1 MRDRCIYIGFAV
13 LPLLLMST
21 VVTAFESDNRMDYA
35 QYAVEGRDKPFEMD
49 CATKHAKYLPQA
61 DNGQEHQFK
70 LASISGDD
78 TGVLTHRQALSR
90 SSYNRKLAVYEV
102 PDVELIAEDNRA
114 IRFERLLDT
123 DRPVMLNFIFT
134 TCTTICPVLSASFK
148 QVQDLMGS
156 EAKEVLMISIT
167 IDPEYDT
174 PEKLADYAERF
185 SAGEQW
191 TFLTGQIDDVVRVEK
206 AFDIFRGSKTNH
218 EPVTLIRSADKAGWV
233 RIEGF
238 ANAEE
243 IVAEYKKINQ
253 RDG

>member
-1 MRDRCIYIGFAV
+1 MSDRYGYTGFAV
-13 LPLLLMST
+13 LLFLLLS
-21 VVTAFESDNRMDYA
+21 AGAEAAEDGQQLDYA
-35 QYAVEGRDKPFEMD
+35 QYAVAGRDKPFEMD

-61 DNGQEHQFK
+61 DNGQDNHFT
-70 LASISGDD
+70 LASISGDNA
-78 TGVLTHRQALSR
+78 GVLTHRQALNR
-90 SSYNRKLAVYEV
+90 SSYSRKLAVYEA
-102 PDVELIAEDNRA
+102 PDVELVAEDNSV
-114 IRFERLLDT
+114 IRFAELLDT

-156 EAKEVLMISIT
+156 EAAEVLMISIT

-185 SAGEQW
+185 SAGQQW
-191 TFLTGQIDDVVRVEK
+191 TFLTGHIDDVVRVEK
-206 AFDIFRGSKTNH
+206 AFDIFRGAKTNH
-218 EPVTLIRSADKAGWV
+218 EPVTLIRSDGTAEWV

-243 IVAEYKKINQ
+243 LVAEYRKIHQ
-253 RDG
+253 REG

>member
-1 MRDRCIYIGFAV
+1 MSIGGVASENNAEAEF
-13 LPLLLMST
+13 SQY
-21 VVTAFESDNRMDYA
+21 VVA
-35 QYAVEGRDKPFEMD
+35 GRDKPFEMD

-61 DNGQEHQFK
+61 DIDQDSQFR
-70 LASISGDD
+70 LASISGDNA
-78 TGVLTHRQALSR
+78 TGLPHRQALSR
-90 SSYNRKLAVYEV
+90 SSYSRKLAMYKA
-102 PDVELIAEDNRA
+102 PDVELIAEDNSV
-114 IRFERLLDT
+114 IRFAELLHT
-123 DRPVMLNFIFT
+123 DQPIMLNFIFT
-134 TCTTICPVLSASFK
+134 TCTTICPVLSASFR

-156 EAKEVLMISIT
+156 QANEVLMISVS

-218 EPVTLIRSADKAGWV
+218 EPVTLIRSADNAEWV

-243 IVAEYKKINQ
+243 IVAEYKKIIKQ
-253 RDG
+253 DG

>member
-1 MRDRCIYIGFAV
+1 MRDRYIYTGLAV
-13 LPLLLMST
+13 LPLFLMSAG
-21 VVTAFESDNRMDYA
+21 VTASENDNKSNYA

-61 DNGQEHQFK
+61 DNGQENQFT
-70 LASISGDD
+70 LASISGDAA
-78 TGVLTHRQALSR
+78 GVLTHRQALSR
-90 SSYNRKLAVYEV
+90 STYSRKLAVYEA

-114 IRFERLLDT
+114 IQFADLLAT

-174 PEKLADYAERF
+174 PEKLADYADRF

-218 EPVTLIRSADKAGWV
+218 EPVTLIRSADKAEWV